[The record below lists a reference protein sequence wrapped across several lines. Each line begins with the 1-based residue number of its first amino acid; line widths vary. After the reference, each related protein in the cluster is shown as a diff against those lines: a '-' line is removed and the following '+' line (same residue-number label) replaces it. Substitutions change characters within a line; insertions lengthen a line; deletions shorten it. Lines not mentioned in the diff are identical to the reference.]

1 MSWVSPLLQIKHKE
15 ERVICKGK
23 TIVRVAPG
31 TPPRIERRVEVNGVI
46 YPTLT
51 AAARALECSTT
62 KIYRMMR

>member
-15 ERVICKGK
+15 GKVICKGK
-23 TIVRVAPG
+23 TIAPG
-31 TPPRIERRVEVNGVI
+31 TPPRIKRRVEVNGVI

-51 AAARALECSTT
+51 AAAKALECSTT